1 MFLSKNYLNE
11 YRTNETITYSA
22 FVCSLRV
29 FSASANKT
37 ILDLHNSS
45 DHDTKAEFDNCYKTC
60 YAVGTN
66 APRKRPSETK
76 STGNRALA
84 FDGHIYREDTLLL
97 YYVHHTDFKG
107 GSVAFRFDSWTSGEV
122 GSLSPAPTVWICSR

>member
-29 FSASANKT
+29 FSTSANKT

-45 DHDTKAEFDNCYKTC
+45 DHTKAEFDNCYKTWD
-60 YAVGTN
+60 AVETN
-66 APRKRPSETK
+66 APRKRPLETK
-76 STGNRALA
+76 SAGDRAL
-84 FDGHIYREDTLLL
+84 RL
-97 YYVHHTDFKG
+97 
-107 GSVAFRFDSWTSGEV
+107 R
-122 GSLSPAPTVWICSR
+122 